1 MKNFSSLHF
10 FSIDKNPLEIDY
22 PSYNS
27 TKTSAR
33 NPFVEAEFLYKI
45 SHTPKKENHTINNFY
60 MNKGV
65 KKGFSQQTLLKKKET
80 TKEKINLHLDIQS
93 SKPSTSNVTPA
104 EKYIES
110 QLNIIKSVQL
120 KCFKI

>member
-65 KKGFSQQTLLKKKET
+65 KKGYVKELRQRDKILSFKLMNFYSKNDVDRLLNGRSPLEDKFLK
-80 TKEKINLHLDIQS
+80 
-93 SKPSTSNVTPA
+93 SN
-104 EKYIES
+104 
-110 QLNIIKSVQL
+110 
-120 KCFKI
+120 